1 VNPLSLRVFNT
12 VHYHRQSSRHKRAI
26 EHFQGFFFPLDGI
39 LHWNR
44 LYGPRGFYQYQCV
57 VPGAV
62 GREATAEL
70 LGRIAASGLGS
81 FLAVLKRFGGVRSP
95 GLLSFPREGVTLA
108 LDFPNKGRQVEHLFE
123 ALDRVVI
130 GAGGTL
136 YPAKD
141 GRMPGALFRGGYP
154 RWQEFSHYID
164 PASSSS
170 FWRRVTED
178 A

>member
-1 VNPLSLRVFNT
+1 
-12 VHYHRQSSRHKRAI
+12 
-26 EHFQGFFFPLDGI
+26 
-39 LHWNR
+39 
-44 LYGPRGFYQYQCV
+44 
-57 VPGAV
+57 
-62 GREATAEL
+62 
-70 LGRIAASGLGS
+70 
-81 FLAVLKRFGGVRSP
+81 
-95 GLLSFPREGVTLA
+95 
-108 LDFPNKGRQVEHLFE
+108 
-123 ALDRVVI
+123 LDRVVI
-130 GAGGTL
+130 EAGGTL